1 MGHRPFRLPVPRR
14 SRSFLCRTA
23 RQGRELPCRTEERRE
38 RQPFMLRRR
47 SRRRQYRTD
56 AVLIGL
62 MVPLSVLDLSPIIE
76 GGNAGQALKN
86 SLDLAR
92 HVEAL
97 GYRRFWMAEHHNLPG
112 IASAATAVAL
122 AHVAAG
128 TSTIRKTS
136 ARMRYREGP

>member
-1 MGHRPFRLPVPRR
+1 
-14 SRSFLCRTA
+14 
-23 RQGRELPCRTEERRE
+23 
-38 RQPFMLRRR
+38 
-47 SRRRQYRTD
+47 
-56 AVLIGL
+56 
-62 MVPLSVLDLSPIIE
+62 MVPLSVLDLSPITE
-76 GGNAGQALKN
+76 GSDAGQALRN

-128 TSTIRKTS
+128 SNTIRFGSPNSSALSPPCILGGSSWVSAAPPDRIRSPPGRCAAPFLAAPKTS
-136 ARMRYREGP
+136 L